1 MKIINIKAAFLLPV
15 IFAGIAFTGCS
26 NEDIAEEKVQE
37 GMGAVSFTISEK
49 DYEPAEEVA
58 STRAAVQAKPEI
70 QDLGD
75 GLQAEVSLEPDTT
88 HDVEPKAKT
97 RAIYKPTHYTIQAY
111 QGSVKKG
118 ELKGTFNGSTFTP
131 DAGQSNFIILPHGTY
146 DFVCFN
152 DKVSVNGTQFTVN
165 RTDAATARFTI
176 ERNVVINQDPKQY
189 VAFKMKHAGARI
201 IPSIQFINCP
211 IIGEY
216 SSVGTGGFLTYA
228 SYRAVN
234 PAERLKYIVETSP
247 NKIPEKE
254 VYDFAANG
262 YTYPAMG
269 QLSISKTV
277 EGIQTVSQ
285 HLPVGTKTGIY
296 SDFITDYL
304 LPSSDCANLK
314 FTFTFGE
321 LYGRSLVG
329 KTITVP
335 THKLVEANKS
345 YRVVVKLIMGSNMY
359 LFKDGT
365 VGELAKNPTKI
376 PIGVVIEPYRRIAVA
391 LNDADN
397 GTPTIWSSLISQ
409 ESSQPA
415 TNYKELFG
423 EFGIEAST
431 RSDYSMP
438 SALSARKLALDY
450 YQTVGY
456 GNNYYSFSTD
466 GDRASNAWF
475 VPTLDDF
482 LRMGISLGKLPN
494 ETSGRVTDSS
504 IYSKFDY
511 LVPSNAP
518 ATGFTGS
525 NPSFPPMDMTRF
537 NKAFTDAGGTAPS
550 GNYWA
555 DTECKDAS
563 LYPQV
568 QQVQMILQSTGYS
581 LGINSK
587 SSYAKVRPF
596 IRY

>member
-1 MKIINIKAAFLLPV
+1 MKIINIKTAFLLPV
-15 IFAGIAFTGCS
+15 IFAGLAFTGCS

-88 HDVEPKAKT
+88 HIVEPKAKT
-97 RAIYKPTHYTIQAY
+97 RAINTPTHYTIQAY

-131 DAGQSNFIILPHGTY
+131 DAGQSNSIFLPHGTY
-146 DFVCFN
+146 DFICFN

-201 IPSIQFINCP
+201 VPSIQFINCP
-211 IIGEY
+211 ITGEY
-216 SSVGTGGFLTYA
+216 TQVANAGFFSFAFYK
-228 SYRAVN
+228 AVN

-247 NKIPEKE
+247 NRIPEKE
-254 VYDFAANG
+254 VYDFVANG

-277 EGIQTVSQ
+277 EGSTAAQSFT
-285 HLPVGTKTGIY
+285 HVGDKVGIY
-296 SDFITDYL
+296 RDDIIDYL
-304 LPSSDCANLK
+304 LPSSDCADLK

-345 YRVVVKLIMGSNMY
+345 YRVVVKLIMGNMY

-409 ESSQPA
+409 ESTQPA
-415 TNYKELFG
+415 TNYTELFRNSSDV
-423 EFGIEAST
+423 ST
-431 RSDYSMP
+431 MYTHSMP
-438 SALSARKLALDY
+438 SDPSARKLALDY

-466 GDRASNAWF
+466 DYASNTWF
-475 VPTLDDF
+475 VPTLGDF
-482 LRMGISLGKLPN
+482 LRLGVSLGKLPN
-494 ETSGRVTDSS
+494 DTDNRMLGTSLFSS
-504 IYSKFDY
+504 FNY
-511 LVPSNAP
+511 LIPSNAP
-518 ATGFTGS
+518 ATGFTG
-525 NPSFPPMDMTRF
+525 NYPSFPPMDMTRF

-550 GNYWA
+550 GIYWV
-555 DTECKDAS
+555 DTECKAYS
-563 LYPQV
+563 SFL
-568 QQVQMILQSTGYS
+568 QVQMGVQSTGYS
-581 LGINSK
+581 FRINTK

>member
-1 MKIINIKAAFLLPV
+1 MKIINIKTAFLLPV
-15 IFAGIAFTGCS
+15 IFAGLAFTGCS

-88 HDVEPKAKT
+88 HVVEPKAKT
-97 RAIYKPTHYTIQAY
+97 RAIYTPTHYTIQAY

-131 DAGQSNFIILPHGTY
+131 DAGQSNSIFLPHGTY

-189 VAFKMKHAGARI
+189 VAFKMKHAGSKI
-201 IPSIQFINCP
+201 VPNIQFINCP
-211 IIGEY
+211 ITGEY
-216 SSVGTGGFLTYA
+216 TQVTNMGFVNQAFYKA
-228 SYRAVN
+228 AN
-234 PAERLKYIVETSP
+234 PAERLKYTVETSP

-277 EGIQTVSQ
+277 EGSTTVQ
-285 HLPVGTKTGIY
+285 YLTRVGDKVGIY
-296 SDFITDYL
+296 RDYITDYL
-304 LPSSDCANLK
+304 LPTSDCADLK

-409 ESSQPA
+409 ESNQPV
-415 TNYKELFG
+415 TNYTELFMDSRY
-423 EFGIEAST
+423 AST
-431 RSDYSMP
+431 MYSYSMP
-438 SALSARKLALDY
+438 SGPSARKLALDY

-456 GNNYYSFSTD
+456 GNNYFSFPSPEDYALNT
-466 GDRASNAWF
+466 WF
-475 VPTLDDF
+475 VPTLSDF

-494 ETSGRVTDSS
+494 DTSNRMLGTSLSS
-504 IYSKFDY
+504 SFSY
-511 LVPSNAP
+511 LIPSNAP
-518 ATGFTGS
+518 ATGFIGS

-550 GNYWA
+550 GDYWVDA
-555 DTECKDAS
+555 ECKDAS
-563 LYPQV
+563 SYL
-568 QQVQMILQSTGYS
+568 QVQMGVQSTGYS

-587 SSYAKVRPF
+587 SIPAKVRPF

>member
-1 MKIINIKAAFLLPV
+1 MKIINIKTTFLLPV
-15 IFAGIAFTGCS
+15 IFAGLIFTGCS
-26 NEDIAEEKVQE
+26 NENIVEEKVQE

-88 HDVEPKAKT
+88 QVVEPKAKT
-97 RAIYKPTHYTIQAY
+97 RAINTPTHYTIQAY

-131 DAGQSNFIILPHGTY
+131 DAGQSNSIFLPHGTY
-146 DFVCFN
+146 DFICFN

-189 VAFKMKHAGARI
+189 VAFKMKHAGAKI
-201 IPSIQFINCP
+201 VPNIQFINCP
-211 IIGEY
+211 IAGEY
-216 SSVGTGGFLTYA
+216 TQVANAGFFSFAFYKA
-228 SYRAVN
+228 IN
-234 PAERLKYIVETSP
+234 PAERLKYTVESSP
-247 NKIPEKE
+247 NKIPETV
-254 VYDFAANG
+254 VYDFITKS
-262 YTYPAMG
+262 YSSSAMG
-269 QLSISKTV
+269 QLSIAKTV
-277 EGIQTVSQ
+277 EGTISNANSIQ
-285 HLPVGTKTGIY
+285 VGDKDGIY
-296 SDFITDYL
+296 QDFITDYL
-304 LPSSDCANLK
+304 LPTSDCANLK

-345 YRVVVKLIMGSNMY
+345 YRVVVKLIMGNMY

-397 GTPTIWSSLISQ
+397 GTLTIWSSSLSQ
-409 ESSQPA
+409 QSGQPITNFSEMFTGFNVSRASMSAYASS
-415 TNYKELFG
+415 T
-423 EFGIEAST
+423 S
-431 RSDYSMP
+431 SDP
-438 SALSARKLALDY
+438 ARKIALEY

-456 GNNYYSFSTD
+456 GNNYYSSD
-466 GDRASNAWF
+466 GEGDYAPNTWF
-475 VPTLDDF
+475 VPTLSDF
-482 LRMGISLGKLPN
+482 LRIGVSLGKFPN
-494 ETSGRVTDSS
+494 STDNFVVGSS
-504 IYSKFDY
+504 KDNSSFRY
-511 LVPSNAP
+511 LIPTNAP
-518 ATGFTGS
+518 ATGFSGIS
-525 NPSFPPMDMTRF
+525 PSFPSMDMTRF

-550 GNYWA
+550 GNYWV
-555 DTECKDAS
+555 DTECKDYS
-563 LYPQV
+563 SFL
-568 QQVQMILQSTGYS
+568 QVQMSVQSTGYS

-587 SSYAKVRPF
+587 SSNAKVRPF

>member
-1 MKIINIKAAFLLPV
+1 MKIINIKTAFLLPV
-15 IFAGIAFTGCS
+15 IFAGLAFTGCS

-88 HDVEPKAKT
+88 HVVEPKAKT
-97 RAIYKPTHYTIQAY
+97 RAIYTPTHYTIQAY

-131 DAGQSNFIILPHGTY
+131 DAGQSNSIFLPHGTY

-201 IPSIQFINCP
+201 VPSIQFINCP

-216 SSVGTGGFLTYA
+216 SSVLVQGFLTDA

-277 EGIQTVSQ
+277 GGWTTVDQ
-285 HLPVGTKTGIY
+285 HTPVGTKTGIY
-296 SDFITDYL
+296 SDLITDYL
-304 LPSSDCANLK
+304 LPTSDCADLK

-321 LYGRSLVG
+321 LYGHSLVG

-335 THKLVEANKS
+335 THKLVEANKC
-345 YRVVVKLIMGSNMY
+345 YRVVVKLIMSSNMY

-397 GTPTIWSSLISQ
+397 GTPTIWSSLISR
-409 ESSQPA
+409 ESTQPA
-415 TNYKELFG
+415 TNYTELF
-423 EFGIEAST
+423 IDSRYAST
-431 RSDYSMP
+431 MYSYSMP
-438 SALSARKLALDY
+438 SGPSARKLALDY

-456 GNNYYSFSTD
+456 GNNYYSSD
-466 GDRASNAWF
+466 GKGDYASNTWF
-475 VPTLDDF
+475 VPTLSDF
-482 LRMGISLGKLPN
+482 LRLGVSLGKLPN
-494 ETSGRVTDSS
+494 ETSGRIVGTSLF
-504 IYSKFDY
+504 SKFDY

-525 NPSFPPMDMTRF
+525 NPSFPLMDMTRF

-550 GNYWA
+550 GNYWV
-555 DTECKDAS
+555 DTECKDLS
-563 LYPQV
+563 SFR
-568 QQVQMILQSTGYS
+568 QVQMGVQSTGYS

>member
-1 MKIINIKAAFLLPV
+1 MKIINIKTTFLLPV
-15 IFAGIAFTGCS
+15 IFAGLIFTGCS
-26 NEDIAEEKVQE
+26 NENIVEEKVQE

-88 HDVEPKAKT
+88 HIVEPKAKT
-97 RAIYKPTHYTIQAY
+97 RAINTPTHYTIQAY

-131 DAGQSNFIILPHGTY
+131 DAGQSNSIFLPHGTY

-189 VAFKMKHAGARI
+189 VAFKMKHAGAKI
-201 IPSIQFINCP
+201 VPNIQFINCP
-211 IIGEY
+211 IEGEY
-216 SSVGTGGFLTYA
+216 TSVANAGFFSFAFYKA
-228 SYRAVN
+228 IN
-234 PAERLKYIVETSP
+234 PAERLKYTVESSP
-247 NKIPEKE
+247 NKIPETV
-254 VYDFAANG
+254 VYDFITKS
-262 YTYPAMG
+262 YSSSAMG
-269 QLSISKTV
+269 QLSIAKTV
-277 EGIQTVSQ
+277 EGTISNANSIQ
-285 HLPVGTKTGIY
+285 VGDKVGIY
-296 SDFITDYL
+296 QDFITDYL
-304 LPSSDCANLK
+304 LPTSDCANLK
-314 FTFTFGE
+314 FTFTFGD

-345 YRVVVKLIMGSNMY
+345 YRVVVKLIMGNMY

-397 GTPTIWSSLISQ
+397 GTPTIWSSSLSQ
-409 ESSQPA
+409 QSGQPITNFSEMFTGFNVSRASMSKYASS
-415 TNYKELFG
+415 T
-423 EFGIEAST
+423 S
-431 RSDYSMP
+431 SDP
-438 SALSARKLALDY
+438 ARKIALEY

-456 GNNYYSFSTD
+456 GNNYYSSD
-466 GDRASNAWF
+466 GKGDYAPNTWF
-475 VPTLDDF
+475 VPTLSDF
-482 LRMGISLGKLPN
+482 LRIGVSLGKFPN
-494 ETSGRVTDSS
+494 STDNLVVGSS
-504 IYSKFDY
+504 KDNSSFRY
-511 LVPSNAP
+511 LIPTNAP
-518 ATGFTGS
+518 GTGFSGIF
-525 NPSFPPMDMTRF
+525 PSFPSMDMTRF

-550 GNYWA
+550 GNYWV

-563 LYPQV
+563 SYL
-568 QQVQMILQSTGYS
+568 QVQMTVQSIGYS

-587 SSYAKVRPF
+587 SSNAKVRPF

>member
-1 MKIINIKAAFLLPV
+1 MKIINIKTAFLLPV
-15 IFAGIAFTGCS
+15 IFAGLAFTGCS

-88 HDVEPKAKT
+88 HVVEPKAKT
-97 RAIYKPTHYTIQAY
+97 RAIYTPTHYTIQAY

-131 DAGQSNFIILPHGTY
+131 DAGQSNSIFLPHGTY

-201 IPSIQFINCP
+201 VPSIQFINCP

-216 SSVGTGGFLTYA
+216 SSVLVQGFLTDA

-277 EGIQTVSQ
+277 GGWTTVDQ
-285 HLPVGTKTGIY
+285 HTPVGTKTGIY
-296 SDFITDYL
+296 SDLITDYL
-304 LPSSDCANLK
+304 LPTSDCADLK

-321 LYGRSLVG
+321 LYGHSLVG

-335 THKLVEANKS
+335 THKLVEANKC
-345 YRVVVKLIMGSNMY
+345 YRVVVKLIMSSNMY

-397 GTPTIWSSLISQ
+397 GTPTIWSSLISR
-409 ESSQPA
+409 ESTQPA
-415 TNYKELFG
+415 TNYTELF
-423 EFGIEAST
+423 IDSRYAST
-431 RSDYSMP
+431 MYSYSMP
-438 SALSARKLALDY
+438 SGPSARKLALDY

-456 GNNYYSFSTD
+456 GNNYYSSD
-466 GDRASNAWF
+466 GKGDYASNTWF
-475 VPTLDDF
+475 VPTLSDF
-482 LRMGISLGKLPN
+482 LRLGVSLGKLPN
-494 ETSGRVTDSS
+494 ETSGRIVGTSLF
-504 IYSKFDY
+504 SKFDY

-525 NPSFPPMDMTRF
+525 NPSFPLMDMTRF

-550 GNYWA
+550 GNYWV
-555 DTECKDAS
+555 DTECKDLS
-563 LYPQV
+563 SFR
-568 QQVQMILQSTGYS
+568 QVQMGVQSTGYR
-581 LGINSK
+581 N
-587 SSYAKVRPF
+587 
-596 IRY
+596 

>member
-1 MKIINIKAAFLLPV
+1 MKIINIKTAFLLPV
-15 IFAGIAFTGCS
+15 IFAGLAFTGCS

-97 RAIYKPTHYTIQAY
+97 RAIYTPTHYTIQAY

-118 ELKGTFNGSTFTP
+118 ELKGTFKGSTFTP
-131 DAGQSNFIILPHGTY
+131 DAGQSNSIFLPHGTY

-201 IPSIQFINCP
+201 VPSIQFINCP

-216 SSVGTGGFLTYA
+216 SIVLVQGFLTDA

-277 EGIQTVSQ
+277 GGWTTVDQ
-285 HLPVGTKTGIY
+285 HTPVGTKTGIY
-296 SDFITDYL
+296 SDLITDYL
-304 LPSSDCANLK
+304 LPTSDCADLK

-321 LYGRSLVG
+321 LYGHSLVG

-345 YRVVVKLIMGSNMY
+345 YRVVVKLIMSSNMY

-397 GTPTIWSSLISQ
+397 GTPTIWSSLISR

-415 TNYKELFG
+415 TNYTELF
-423 EFGIEAST
+423 IDSRYAST
-431 RSDYSMP
+431 MYRYSMP
-438 SALSARKLALDY
+438 SGPSARKLALDY

-456 GNNYYSFSTD
+456 GNNYYSSD
-466 GDRASNAWF
+466 GKGDYASNTWF
-475 VPTLDDF
+475 VPTLSDF
-482 LRMGISLGKLPN
+482 LYMGVSLGKFPN
-494 ETSGRVTDSS
+494 STDNLVVGSSKDSS
-504 IYSKFDY
+504 FRY
-511 LVPSNAP
+511 LIPTNAP
-518 ATGFTGS
+518 GTGFSGIL
-525 NPSFPPMDMTRF
+525 PSFPSMDMTRF

-550 GNYWA
+550 GNYWV
-555 DTECKDAS
+555 DTECKDLS
-563 LYPQV
+563 SFR
-568 QQVQMILQSTGYS
+568 QVQMGVQSTGYS

>member
-1 MKIINIKAAFLLPV
+1 MKIINIKTAFLLPV
-15 IFAGIAFTGCS
+15 IFAGLAFTGCS

-88 HDVEPKAKT
+88 HVVEPKAKT
-97 RAIYKPTHYTIQAY
+97 RAIYTPTHYTIQAY

-131 DAGQSNFIILPHGTY
+131 DAGQSNSIFLPHGTY

-189 VAFKMKHAGARI
+189 VAFKMKHAGAKI
-201 IPSIQFINCP
+201 VPNIQFINCP
-211 IIGEY
+211 IAGEY
-216 SSVGTGGFLTYA
+216 TFVTNAGFLSYA
-228 SYRAVN
+228 FYKAVN
-234 PAERLKYIVETSP
+234 PAERLKYTVETSP

-262 YTYPAMG
+262 YTYPVMG
-269 QLSISKTV
+269 QLSIAKTV
-277 EGIQTVSQ
+277 EGSTSALLHTQ
-285 HLPVGTKTGIY
+285 VGDKTGIY
-296 SDFITDYL
+296 QDFITDYL

-345 YRVVVKLIMGSNMY
+345 YRVVVKLMMGNMY

-409 ESSQPA
+409 ESYQPA
-415 TNYKELFG
+415 TNYTELFG
-423 EFGIEAST
+423 NINNAST
-431 RSDYSMP
+431 MYTYSTP
-438 SALSARKLALDY
+438 PNPSARKVALEY

-456 GNNYYSFSTD
+456 GNNYYSFPSGEDYALNT
-466 GDRASNAWF
+466 WF
-475 VPTLDDF
+475 VPTLADF
-482 LRMGISLGKLPN
+482 LRMGVSLGKLPN
-494 ETSGRVTDSS
+494 NTDNIMLGSS
-504 IYSKFDY
+504 LSSSFNY
-511 LVPSNAP
+511 LIPSNAP
-518 ATGFTGS
+518 TTGFTG
-525 NPSFPPMDMTRF
+525 NLPSFPSMDMTRF

-550 GNYWA
+550 GIYWV

-563 LYPQV
+563 SFPQV
-568 QQVQMILQSTGYS
+568 QMGVQSTGYS

-587 SSYAKVRPF
+587 SSNSKVRPF

>member
-1 MKIINIKAAFLLPV
+1 MKIINIKTAFLLPV
-15 IFAGIAFTGCS
+15 IFAGLTFTGCS

-88 HDVEPKAKT
+88 HVVEPKAKT
-97 RAIYKPTHYTIQAY
+97 RAIYTPTHYTIQAY

-131 DAGQSNFIILPHGTY
+131 DAGQSNSISLPHGIY

-152 DKVSVNGTQFTVN
+152 GKVSVNGTQFTVN

-201 IPSIQFINCP
+201 VPSIQFINCP
-211 IIGEY
+211 ITGEY
-216 SSVGTGGFLTYA
+216 TQVTNMGFVNQA
-228 SYRAVN
+228 FYRAVN
-234 PAERLKYIVETSP
+234 PAERLKYTVETSP

-277 EGIQTVSQ
+277 EGSTMAQYTTR
-285 HLPVGTKTGIY
+285 VGDKVGIY
-296 SDFITDYL
+296 RDDITDYL
-304 LPSSDCANLK
+304 LPSSDCADLK

-409 ESSQPA
+409 ESTQPA
-415 TNYKELFG
+415 TNYTELFMDSRY
-423 EFGIEAST
+423 AST
-431 RSDYSMP
+431 MYSYSMP
-438 SALSARKLALDY
+438 SDPARKIALEY

-456 GNNYYSFSTD
+456 GNNYYSSD
-466 GDRASNAWF
+466 GKGDYAPNTWF
-475 VPTLDDF
+475 VPTLSDF
-482 LRMGISLGKLPN
+482 LRIGVSLGKFPN
-494 ETSGRVTDSS
+494 STDNFVVGSS
-504 IYSKFDY
+504 KDNSSFRY
-511 LVPSNAP
+511 LIPTNAP
-518 ATGFTGS
+518 ATGFSGIS
-525 NPSFPPMDMTRF
+525 PSFPSMDMTRF

-550 GNYWA
+550 GNYWV
-555 DTECKDAS
+555 DTECKDYS
-563 LYPQV
+563 SFL
-568 QQVQMILQSTGYS
+568 QVQMSVQSTGYS

-587 SSYAKVRPF
+587 SSNAKVRPF

>member
-1 MKIINIKAAFLLPV
+1 MKIINIKTTFLLSV
-15 IFAGIAFTGCS
+15 IFAGLIFTGCS

-88 HDVEPKAKT
+88 HVVEPKAKT
-97 RAIYKPTHYTIQAY
+97 RAIYTPTHYTIQAY

-131 DAGQSNFIILPHGTY
+131 DAGQSNSIFLPHGTY

-189 VAFKMKHAGARI
+189 VAFKMKHAGAKI
-201 IPSIQFINCP
+201 VPNIQFINCP
-211 IIGEY
+211 IAGEY
-216 SSVGTGGFLTYA
+216 TFVTNAGFLSYA
-228 SYRAVN
+228 FYKAVN
-234 PAERLKYIVETSP
+234 PAERLKYTVETSP

-262 YTYPAMG
+262 YTYPVMG
-269 QLSISKTV
+269 QLSIAKTV
-277 EGIQTVSQ
+277 EGSTSALLHTQ
-285 HLPVGTKTGIY
+285 VGDKTGIY
-296 SDFITDYL
+296 QDFITDYL

-345 YRVVVKLIMGSNMY
+345 YRVVVKLMMGNMY

-409 ESSQPA
+409 ESYQPA
-415 TNYKELFG
+415 TNYTELFG
-423 EFGIEAST
+423 NINNAST
-431 RSDYSMP
+431 MYTYSTP
-438 SALSARKLALDY
+438 PNPSARKVALEY

-456 GNNYYSFSTD
+456 GNNYYSFPSGEDYALNT
-466 GDRASNAWF
+466 WF
-475 VPTLDDF
+475 VPTLADF
-482 LRMGISLGKLPN
+482 LRMGVSLGKLPN
-494 ETSGRVTDSS
+494 NTDNIMLGSS
-504 IYSKFDY
+504 LSSSFNY
-511 LVPSNAP
+511 LIPSNAP
-518 ATGFTGS
+518 TTGFTG
-525 NPSFPPMDMTRF
+525 NLPSFPSMDMTRF

-550 GNYWA
+550 GIYWV

-563 LYPQV
+563 SFPQV
-568 QQVQMILQSTGYS
+568 QMGVQSTGYS

-587 SSYAKVRPF
+587 SSNSKVRPF

>member
-1 MKIINIKAAFLLPV
+1 MNLHLL
-15 IFAGIAFTGCS
+15 AL
-26 NEDIAEEKVQE
+26 ED
-37 GMGAVSFTISEK
+37 F
-49 DYEPAEEVA
+49 
-58 STRAAVQAKPEI
+58 
-70 QDLGD
+70 
-75 GLQAEVSLEPDTT
+75 
-88 HDVEPKAKT
+88 
-97 RAIYKPTHYTIQAY
+97 
-111 QGSVKKG
+111 
-118 ELKGTFNGSTFTP
+118 F
-131 DAGQSNFIILPHGTY
+131 Y
-146 DFVCFN
+146 D
-152 DKVSVNGTQFTVN
+152 
-165 RTDAATARFTI
+165 
-176 ERNVVINQDPKQY
+176 
-189 VAFKMKHAGARI
+189 
-201 IPSIQFINCP
+201 
-211 IIGEY
+211 
-216 SSVGTGGFLTYA
+216 A

-277 EGIQTVSQ
+277 GGWTTVYQ
-285 HLPVGTKTGIY
+285 HTPVGTKTGIY
-296 SDFITDYL
+296 SDLITDYL
-304 LPSSDCANLK
+304 LPTSDCADLK

-391 LNDADN
+391 LQDADN
-397 GTPTIWSSLISQ
+397 GAYTMWSSLSSQ
-409 ESSQPA
+409 ESYRPA

-423 EFGIEAST
+423 ERSIDASAGHN
-431 RSDYSMP
+431 SSMP
-438 SALSARKLALDY
+438 SNPSARKVALDY

-456 GNNYYSFSTD
+456 GNNYYSFPTD
-466 GDRASNAWF
+466 GDYASNTWF
-475 VPTLDDF
+475 VPTLSDF
-482 LRMGISLGKLPN
+482 LRMGVSLGKLPN
-494 ETSGRVTDSS
+494 DTGNRMLGSS
-504 IYSKFDY
+504 LSSSFNY
-511 LVPSNAP
+511 LIPSNAP
-518 ATGFTGS
+518 ATGFMGS
-525 NPSFPPMDMTRF
+525 LPSFPPMDMTRF

-550 GNYWA
+550 GNYWV

-563 LYPQV
+563 SYPQV
-568 QQVQMILQSTGYS
+568 QMGVQSTGYS

-587 SSYAKVRPF
+587 SSNAKVRPF

>member
-1 MKIINIKAAFLLPV
+1 MKIINIKTTFLLPV
-15 IFAGIAFTGCS
+15 IFAGLIFTGCS
-26 NEDIAEEKVQE
+26 NENIVEEKVQE

-88 HDVEPKAKT
+88 QVVEPKAKT
-97 RAIYKPTHYTIQAY
+97 RAIYTPTHYTIQAY

-131 DAGQSNFIILPHGTY
+131 DAGQSNSIFLPHGTY

-176 ERNVVINQDPKQY
+176 ERNVIINQDPKQY

-201 IPSIQFINCP
+201 VPSIQFINCP
-211 IIGEY
+211 ISGEY
-216 SSVGTGGFLTYA
+216 TQVANAGFFSFAFYNA
-228 SYRAVN
+228 IN
-234 PAERLKYIVETSP
+234 PAERLKYTVESSP
-247 NKIPEKE
+247 NKIPETV
-254 VYDFAANG
+254 VYDFITKS
-262 YTYPAMG
+262 YSSSAMG
-269 QLSISKTV
+269 QLSIAKTV
-277 EGIQTVSQ
+277 EGTISNANSIQ
-285 HLPVGTKTGIY
+285 VGDKVGIY
-296 SDFITDYL
+296 QDFITDYL
-304 LPSSDCANLK
+304 LPTSDCANLK
-314 FTFTFGE
+314 FTFTFGD

-345 YRVVVKLIMGSNMY
+345 YRVVVKLIMGNMY

-397 GTPTIWSSLISQ
+397 GTPTIWSSSLLQQSGQPITNFS
-409 ESSQPA
+409 EMFTGFNVSTASMSAYASS
-415 TNYKELFG
+415 T
-423 EFGIEAST
+423 S
-431 RSDYSMP
+431 SDP
-438 SALSARKLALDY
+438 ARKIALEY

-456 GNNYYSFSTD
+456 GNNYYSSD
-466 GDRASNAWF
+466 GKGDYAPNTWF
-475 VPTLDDF
+475 VPTLSDF
-482 LRMGISLGKLPN
+482 LRIGVSLGKFPN
-494 ETSGRVTDSS
+494 STDNLVVGSS
-504 IYSKFDY
+504 KDNSSFRY
-511 LVPSNAP
+511 LIPTNAP
-518 ATGFTGS
+518 GTGFSGIF
-525 NPSFPPMDMTRF
+525 PSFPSMDMTRF

-550 GNYWA
+550 GNYWV

-563 LYPQV
+563 SYL
-568 QQVQMILQSTGYS
+568 QVQMTVQSIGYS

>member
-1 MKIINIKAAFLLPV
+1 MKIINIKTAFLLPV
-15 IFAGIAFTGCS
+15 IFAGLTFTGCS

-88 HDVEPKAKT
+88 HVVEPKAKT
-97 RAIYKPTHYTIQAY
+97 RAIYTPTHYTIQAY

-131 DAGQSNFIILPHGTY
+131 DAGQSNSIFLPHGTY

-165 RTDAATARFTI
+165 RADAATARFTI

-189 VAFKMKHAGARI
+189 VAFKMKHAGAKI
-201 IPSIQFINCP
+201 VPNIQFINCP
-211 IIGEY
+211 ITGEY
-216 SSVGTGGFLTYA
+216 KNVYPAGFYSLLTYGP
-228 SYRAVN
+228 VD
-234 PAERLKYIVETSP
+234 PAERLEYTVETAP

-254 VYDFAANG
+254 VYDFATNS
-262 YTYPAMG
+262 YSYPAMG
-269 QLSISKTV
+269 QISIAKAV
-277 EGIQTVSQ
+277 EDHMLYGYGP
-285 HLPVGTKTGIY
+285 HVGDKVGIY
-296 SDFITDYL
+296 QDKITDYV
-304 LPSSDCANLK
+304 LPTSDCANLK

-345 YRVVVKLIMGSNMY
+345 YRVVVKLMMGNMY

-391 LNDADN
+391 LQDADN
-397 GTPTIWSSLISQ
+397 GTPTMWSSLLSQ
-409 ESSQPA
+409 ESAQPA
-415 TNYKELFG
+415 TNYTELFG
-423 EFGIEAST
+423 DMTSASST
-431 RSDYSMP
+431 MYTSGTP
-438 SALSARKLALDY
+438 SSPSARKVALDY
-450 YQTVGY
+450 YQTVGR
-456 GNNYYSFSTD
+456 GNSYYSRD
-466 GDRASNAWF
+466 GSEYAPNTWF
-475 VPTLDDF
+475 VPSVNDF
-482 LRMGISLGKLPN
+482 LRMGVSLGKLPN
-494 ETSGRVTDSS
+494 DTDNRIIGTSSGSR
-504 IYSKFDY
+504 FNY

-518 ATGFTGS
+518 ATGFMGS
-525 NPSFPPMDMTRF
+525 LPSFPPMDMTRF

-550 GNYWA
+550 GNYWV

-563 LYPQV
+563 PYPQ
-568 QQVQMILQSTGYS
+568 QVRMSVQSTGYS
-581 LGINSK
+581 LMLDTKI
-587 SSYAKVRPF
+587 SYYKVRPF

>member
-1 MKIINIKAAFLLPV
+1 MKIINIKTAFLLPV
-15 IFAGIAFTGCS
+15 IFAGLAFTGCS

-49 DYEPAEEVA
+49 DYEAAEEVA

-88 HDVEPKAKT
+88 HVVEPKAKT
-97 RAIYKPTHYTIQAY
+97 RAINRPTHYTIRAY

-131 DAGQSNFIILPHGTY
+131 DAGQSNSIFLPHGTY

-189 VAFKMKHAGARI
+189 VAFKMKHAGAKI
-201 IPSIQFINCP
+201 VPNIQFINCP
-211 IIGEY
+211 IEGEY
-216 SSVGTGGFLTYA
+216 TQVNNMGFVSFAFYK
-228 SYRAVN
+228 AVN
-234 PAERLKYIVETSP
+234 PAERLKYTVETSP

-262 YTYPAMG
+262 YTYPVMG
-269 QLSISKTV
+269 QLSIAKTV
-277 EGIQTVSQ
+277 EGSTSAQVHT
-285 HLPVGTKTGIY
+285 HVGDKTGIY
-296 SDFITDYL
+296 QDFITDYL
-304 LPSSDCANLK
+304 LPSSDCANLT

-345 YRVVVKLIMGSNMY
+345 YRVVVKLMMGNMY

-409 ESSQPA
+409 ESTQPA
-415 TNYKELFG
+415 TNYTELF
-423 EFGIEAST
+423 IDSRNAST
-431 RSDYSMP
+431 MNSYSMP
-438 SALSARKLALDY
+438 SGPSARKLALDH

-456 GNNYYSFSTD
+456 GNNYFSFPSGEDYALNT
-466 GDRASNAWF
+466 WF
-475 VPTLDDF
+475 VPTLSDF
-482 LRMGISLGKLPN
+482 LRMGVSLGKLPN
-494 ETSGRVTDSS
+494 DTGNRMLGSS
-504 IYSKFDY
+504 LSSSFNY
-511 LVPSNAP
+511 LIPSNAP
-518 ATGFTGS
+518 ATGFMGS
-525 NPSFPPMDMTRF
+525 LPSFPPMDMTRF

-550 GNYWA
+550 GIYWV

-563 LYPQV
+563 SYPQV
-568 QQVQMILQSTGYS
+568 QMGVQSTGYS

-587 SSYAKVRPF
+587 SSNAKVRPF

>member
-1 MKIINIKAAFLLPV
+1 MKIINIKTAFLLPV
-15 IFAGIAFTGCS
+15 IFAGLAFTGCS

-49 DYEPAEEVA
+49 DYEPAEEVS

-88 HDVEPKAKT
+88 HVVEPKAKT
-97 RAIYKPTHYTIQAY
+97 RAIYTPTHYTIQAY

-131 DAGQSNFIILPHGTY
+131 DAGQSNSIFLPHGTY

-201 IPSIQFINCP
+201 VPNIQFINCP
-211 IIGEY
+211 ITGEY
-216 SSVGTGGFLTYA
+216 TQVTNMGFVNQAFYK
-228 SYRAVN
+228 AVN
-234 PAERLKYIVETSP
+234 PAERLKYTVETSP

-269 QLSISKTV
+269 QLSIAKTV
-277 EGIQTVSQ
+277 EGSTMAQYTTR
-285 HLPVGTKTGIY
+285 VGDKVGIY
-296 SDFITDYL
+296 RDDITDYL
-304 LPSSDCANLK
+304 LPSSDCADLK

-409 ESSQPA
+409 ESIQPA
-415 TNYKELFG
+415 TNYTELFMDSRY
-423 EFGIEAST
+423 AST
-431 RSDYSMP
+431 MNSYSMP
-438 SALSARKLALDY
+438 SGPSARKLALDY

-456 GNNYYSFSTD
+456 GNNYFSFPSGEDYALNT
-466 GDRASNAWF
+466 WF
-475 VPTLDDF
+475 VPTLSDF
-482 LRMGISLGKLPN
+482 LRMGVSLGKLPN
-494 ETSGRVTDSS
+494 DTDNRMLGTSL
-504 IYSKFDY
+504 YSGFYY

-550 GNYWA
+550 GNYWV
-555 DTECKDAS
+555 DVECKDLS
-563 LYPQV
+563 SFL
-568 QQVQMILQSTGYS
+568 QVQMYVQSTGYS

-587 SSYAKVRPF
+587 SSNAKVRPF